1 MIGFISTRG
10 RDRVSFR
17 EAVLSGIAADG
28 GLYMPERIPVWKKND
43 LRSFQSLP
51 YHELAHAILF
61 PYMKGHI
68 GEDESLSIC
77 RDAFDFP
84 VPLVHLYDNLFTL
97 ELFHGSSV
105 CREYVWRYAILPE
118 RSARCRKNSSL
129 PWGGISWPWR

>member
-51 YHELAHAILF
+51 YHDSVSLYER
-61 PYMKGHI
+61 PY
-68 GEDESLSIC
+68 
-77 RDAFDFP
+77 R
-84 VPLVHLYDNLFTL
+84 
-97 ELFHGSSV
+97 
-105 CREYVWRYAILPE
+105 
-118 RSARCRKNSSL
+118 
-129 PWGGISWPWR
+129 